1 MKCVEIVESL
11 SKYFEEETVINFL
24 LLNRKFEGE
33 KYRICNE
40 KIIDVISIVILS
52 AAHNKELF
60 QDVIN
65 WGEENNIAS
74 PATFSR
80 RKNFLIDLELINEE
94 KIRDG
99 VGRPKLRLKLDQ
111 EKFEEMFGRTFVE
124 HKAGEKLEEAK
135 ATH

>member
-11 SKYFEEETVINFL
+11 SKYFEEETVIDFL

-40 KIIDVISIVILS
+40 KIIDVIAIVILS
-52 AAHNKELF
+52 AANNQELF

-65 WGEENNIAS
+65 WGEENEVAS

-80 RKNFLIDLELINEE
+80 RKNFLIDLGLIKEE
-94 KIRDG
+94 KIKDG
-99 VGRPKLRLKLDQ
+99 VGRPKLRLKIDQ
-111 EKFEEMFGRTFVE
+111 ESFEDMFGKTFFDRDI
-124 HKAGEKLEEAK
+124 KNNGE
-135 ATH
+135 